1 MTAAEFVALD
11 PAEPKNH
18 RGFRS
23 PGLSCLK
30 SIYLYFSGLWLGDGT
45 RCNATISNNHQVEI
59 KDFLVQHAAELGL
72 HLVWH
77 KAPRFLACDLWFA
90 DPARNDENPP
100 DNLDKVQ
107 IGNEHPKY
115 ELYTELCL
123 LINKNYDEVSAGGP
137 MAVSDNSTIRAVKK
151 ALKKAAIARY
161 NGENLQN
168 GRHWQELLPSSAE
181 MMV

>member
-77 KAPRFLACDLWFA
+77 KGLSYA
-90 DPARNDENPP
+90 
-100 DNLDKVQ
+100 
-107 IGNEHPKY
+107 
-115 ELYTELCL
+115 T
-123 LINKNYDEVSAGGP
+123 AGL
-137 MAVSDNSTIRAVKK
+137 SDNSTTRAVKK

-161 NGENLQN
+161 NGDHLQN
-168 GRHWQELLPSSAE
+168 GRHWQGLLPS
-181 MMV
+181 

>member
-1 MTAAEFVALD
+1 MPWGVATRLLDVSAGHRYETVIMTAAEFVALD

-77 KAPRFLACDLWFA
+77 KGLSYATAGRKTC
-90 DPARNDENPP
+90 
-100 DNLDKVQ
+100 
-107 IGNEHPKY
+107 G
-115 ELYTELCL
+115 
-123 LINKNYDEVSAGGP
+123 SA
-137 MAVSDNSTIRAVKK
+137 TI
-151 ALKKAAIARY
+151 
-161 NGENLQN
+161 
-168 GRHWQELLPSSAE
+168 
-181 MMV
+181 

>member
-72 HLVWH
+72 HL
-77 KAPRFLACDLWFA
+77 
-90 DPARNDENPP
+90 NPP